1 MHPEQKHILNLR
13 TRTQLPRTETQLP
26 QTDAQMSLTATQ
38 LSQLTWT
45 ER

>member
-1 MHPEQKHILNLR
+1 MLPECAPETEAYPEAPDQG
-13 TRTQLPRTETQLP
+13 TRTQLP
-26 QTDAQMSLTATQ
+26 QTDTQMSLTETL

>member
-1 MHPEQKHILNLR
+1 MLPECAPGAEAYPEAPNQG
-13 TRTQLPRTETQLP
+13 TRTQLP
-26 QTDAQMSLTATQ
+26 QTDAQMSLTATP